1 MSRKWLATKTLA
13 LAILTIAVLALP
25 PAGPAAAAA
34 AKPTNGIITPADGA
48 TVKGP
53 VEVTGY
59 AMDPAFDKWQLDVL
73 PGGDAAKAGT
83 LAVGTSAGSFNYVM
97 DSSAFPV
104 GAHVL
109 RLRLVHPDGNYEEFL
124 HDFTV
129 SASVFPT
136 NGILSPAAGT
146 TVSGKVT
153 GLGYANDATFDRWQ
167 LELLPG
173 GDAAASPIAVATS
186 KAPGYFK
193 FSLDTTALPAGAHAL
208 RLRVVRLDGNY
219 ADFLTDFTVTGTKSA
234 AGSTLEA
241 LRGNPGGGL

>member
-1 MSRKWLATKTLA
+1 MSRKSLAMKTLG
-13 LAILTIAVLALP
+13 LTVLIIAVLALP

-34 AKPTNGIITPADGA
+34 AEPTNGIVTPADGA

-83 LAVGTSAGSFNYVM
+83 LAVGTSTGSFSYLM
-97 DSSAFPV
+97 DSSAFSL

-129 SASVFPT
+129 SALIVPT

-153 GLGYANDATFDRWQ
+153 GLGYANDATFTRWQ
-167 LELLPG
+167 LDVLPG
-173 GDAAASPIAVATS
+173 GDTTAAPIAVATG

-193 FSLDTTALPAGAHAL
+193 FSLNTTGLPAGSHAL

-219 ADFLTDFTVTGTKSA
+219 ADFLTDFTVTGIKSA